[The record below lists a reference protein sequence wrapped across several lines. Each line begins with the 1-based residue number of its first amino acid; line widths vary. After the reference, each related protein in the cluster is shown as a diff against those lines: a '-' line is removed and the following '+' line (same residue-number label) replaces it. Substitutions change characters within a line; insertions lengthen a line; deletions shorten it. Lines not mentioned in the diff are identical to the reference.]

1 MSKSLVGPL
10 AEELATPLTVIC
22 NNCLAFTKWPR
33 NWKKETVVPIPKKET
48 PKDFNDM
55 RPISMSPLWS
65 KILEWVVAELTMQET
80 SKNWKANQHGGLKG
94 SSTDHVLI
102 EAWDHILR
110 ALDKS
115 SENKA
120 VVFTALDFS
129 KSFIKK
135 YF

>member
-55 RPISMSPLWS
+55 RPIS
-65 KILEWVVAELTMQET
+65 IYVALMEQNFRM
-80 SKNWKANQHGGLKG
+80 G
-94 SSTDHVLI
+94 SS
-102 EAWDHILR
+102 R
-110 ALDKS
+110 AYYAR
-115 SENKA
+115 N
-120 VVFTALDFS
+120 
-129 KSFIKK
+129 IKK
-135 YF
+135 LES